1 VAPPNAAATRRF
13 MRSSRPPNAAAVFKD
28 LDRLKS
34 AESSTILVLGIFFA
48 RNCIRWRFRVR
59 NTTLHIVLWSFSL
72 AAFAQP
78 CLAASAH
85 PAAPAASRAPV
96 ADDAP
101 ALPSLVARVRDTG
114 FIQLTA
120 DSFDSLS
127 QDQKMDAYWLS
138 MAAIAINPIAYDQN
152 SEYGLR
158 EKHLLEAILTH
169 SAGVDPAV
177 LKKITDYTMLFWG
190 NQGNHNAFTSAKFLP
205 DFTPAELKTAA
216 EQASM
221 NGARLGSAAALERE
235 LRELEKPIFEASF
248 QPMLTD
254 KNPPKGEDPL
264 QASSNNYYSGVTL
277 KDLVG
282 FTEHYPLNSRLVKQD
297 GKLVEQIYRAGT
309 PDGKVPPGLYA
320 RELGLAIRDLQQAL
334 AYAPDS
340 QKKVINDLIRYYQ
353 TGDRA
358 DWIACGIDWVHDKS
372 NPDFSN
378 GFVEV
383 YKDPRGMKGAIQG
396 FVTVVDQKM
405 NQLMTG
411 FAANAAYFEQRAPWD
426 AKYKNPHPK
435 PPVVNAVEA
444 VIETGDFEVDTIG
457 DNLPNEAEIHQK
469 YGSKSFI
476 FTGSI
481 RALNDAMGHKVAEEF
496 SSSQAEL
503 DRSLKYGDLAENLFT
518 AMHEVIGHG
527 SGMLDPKLTHEPAY
541 YLKEYYSTLEET
553 RADLMALWN
562 FWDSKLIQMGVMP
575 NDDVA
580 RAAYDAEARSALS
593 QLHEVPTGD
602 TIEEDHRRGTQ
613 LIVNYIRDK
622 TGAIQPIERDGKV
635 YLVVTDYQKMRQG
648 VGMLLSELMR
658 IKAEGDYDA
667 AKALIT
673 QYGIHFN
680 TAWRDQVVA
689 RYKAMDLPNYWV
701 GINPELELR
710 KIPGGEGRTVYIRY
724 PRNIVQ
730 QQLRYARLAGE

>member
-1 VAPPNAAATRRF
+1 LRKNSLKIPLLSFAFLALSQFWQPPVAAQAANPPEVA
-13 MRSSRPPNAAAVFKD
+13 
-28 LDRLKS
+28 
-34 AESSTILVLGIFFA
+34 
-48 RNCIRWRFRVR
+48 
-59 NTTLHIVLWSFSL
+59 SL
-72 AAFAQP
+72 A
-78 CLAASAH
+78 
-85 PAAPAASRAPV
+85 
-96 ADDAP
+96 
-101 ALPSLVARVRDTG
+101 ARVRDTG

-120 DSFDSLS
+120 DGFDRLS
-127 QDQKMDAYWLS
+127 PDQKMDAYWLS
-138 MAAIAINPIAYDQN
+138 MAAIAVNPIAYDQN
-152 SEYGLR
+152 SVYGLR

-169 SAGVDPAV
+169 SSGVDPAA

-205 DFTPAELKTAA
+205 DFTPVELKMAA
-216 EQASM
+216 EQARK
-221 NGARLGSAAALERE
+221 NGAPLGSEDALTRE
-235 LRELEKPIFEASF
+235 LRELDRPIFDASF
-248 QPMLTD
+248 QPMLTV
-254 KNPPKGEDPL
+254 KNPKYGEDPL
-264 QASSNNYYSGVTL
+264 EESANNYYSDVTL
-277 KDLVG
+277 KDLMG
-282 FTEHYPLNSRLVKQD
+282 FTEHYALNSRLVKQD
-297 GKLVEQIYRAGT
+297 GKLVEEVYRAGT

-334 AYAPDS
+334 PYAPDS

-396 FVTVVDQKM
+396 FVTVVDEKM
-405 NQLMTG
+405 NRLMTG

-426 AKYKNPHPK
+426 AKYKNPNPK

-481 RALNDAMGHKVAEEF
+481 RALNDATGHKVGEEF
-496 SSSQAEL
+496 SSSQAEI
-503 DRSLKYGDLAENLFT
+503 DRAVKYGDLAEDLFT

-562 FWDSKLIQMGVMP
+562 FWDPKLIEMGVMP

-580 RAAYDAEARSALS
+580 KAAYDSEARAALS

-622 TGAIQPIERDGKV
+622 TGAIQPVERNGKV
-635 YLVVTDYQKMRQG
+635 YLVVTDYPKMRQG

-667 AKALIT
+667 AKDLIT
-673 QYGIHFN
+673 KYGIHFN
-680 TAWRDQVVA
+680 LAWRDQVVA
-689 RYKAMDLPNYWV
+689 RYKTLDIPNYWI
-701 GINPELELR
+701 GINPQLELR
-710 KIPGGEGRTVYIRY
+710 KGAGNGAGTVSINY
-724 PRNIVQ
+724 PRDMVK
-730 QQLRYARLAGE
+730 QQLRYAKLAGE